1 MQRRRE
7 SRTVRPTLAPQREAE
22 ILRALEDCIREVGIA
37 GLTVQKVA
45 ERSGYSRGHV
55 RHYLGNKADQLRALI
70 DVYSERYASTL
81 ERQAQSVDVD
91 RRREL
96 VLNELFGETW
106 LESRPEDDVVLDH
119 LNAYA
124 GSNPESGFSLAPMY
138 ERILAV
144 IEDALSPVLDP
155 PTARERARVVLA
167 LAYGV
172 SSMIGLGLVSSGD
185 VQSYA
190 RSLLEVDST
199 PG

>member
-1 MQRRRE
+1 M
-7 SRTVRPTLAPQREAE
+7 RPTLAPQREAE

-81 ERQAQSVDVD
+81 ERQAQSVDVV

-96 VLNELFGETW
+96 VLSELFGETW

-124 GSNPESGFSLAPMY
+124 GSNPDSGFSLAPMY

-172 SSMIGLGLVSSGD
+172 SSMIALGLVSSGD

-190 RSLLEVDST
+190 RSLLEVDSA

>member
-1 MQRRRE
+1 M
-7 SRTVRPTLAPQREAE
+7 RPTLAPQREAE

-124 GSNPESGFSLAPMY
+124 GSNPDSGFSLAPMY

-190 RSLLEVDST
+190 RSLLEVDSE

>member
-1 MQRRRE
+1 M
-7 SRTVRPTLAPQREAE
+7 RPTLAPQREAE

-81 ERQAQSVDVD
+81 EEQARSVSVE
-91 RRREL
+91 RRRQL
-96 VLNELFGETW
+96 VLDELFGETW

-124 GSNPESGFSLAPMY
+124 SSNPDSGFSLAPMY
-138 ERILAV
+138 ERILVV
-144 IEDALSPVLDP
+144 IQDALSPVLDR
-155 PTARERARVVLA
+155 PTARQRARVVLA

-172 SSMIGLGLVSSGD
+172 SSMVRLNLVSPDD

-190 RSLLEVDST
+190 RTLLEVDT
-199 PG
+199 APR